1 MSSWRGR
8 SIGDLS
14 RRMTKQYRQRIKDR
28 FAKRQEKRVVQKAA
42 ARVCQFVGLQG
53 EVPKG
58 DEGKA
63 ERLRHYYHHF
73 VEPCICSHLSCAT
86 ALKVYHSRVMK
97 KDGSQGW
104 QGGKNLPDT
113 AVFTWQFCRAILRCW
128 QNQPVII
135 EVSDSSSQ
143 EGSATDDDTIL

>member
-73 VEPCICSHLSCAT
+73 VEPDVGVLFLYVH
-86 ALKVYHSRVMK
+86 R
-97 KDGSQGW
+97 
-104 QGGKNLPDT
+104 NLAFVHT
-113 AVFTWQFCRAILRCW
+113 CLAQQR
-128 QNQPVII
+128 
-135 EVSDSSSQ
+135 
-143 EGSATDDDTIL
+143 